1 MGQAYISLDE
11 GVLMKTRRFVTVVL
25 TLFMGA
31 WLGTTGL
38 AKDGLQT
45 SAPDAT
51 MHLGQHQPQSPD
63 SAGTH
68 FLEPDEVL
76 VQKGGSVTFV
86 VNGGG
91 HGLVIHPVSKNTTRA
106 NIAADLCD
114 GNNHETGAGNEI
126 SDRLARAAGCNGTVT
141 TPTTIDGVD
150 VVVTGTQNLDYAI
163 TDGKGNLII
172 QAGLNVNIPATPTTP
187 AIVFVNPRLDDATHT
202 PQIVATSGR
211 STGDTLNPAE
221 ISGNPA
227 GAFLTGSAAP
237 ATPGDRIK
245 VTFARAG
252 RYLVI
257 CMNRAHALNDHEF
270 GFVNVAD
277 D

>member
-68 FLEPDEVL
+68 FLEPDEVI

-91 HGLVIHPVSKNTTRA
+91 HGFVIHPVGKHTRGRKLSA
-106 NIAADLCD
+106 VSSEAAHRE
-114 GNNHETGAGNEI
+114 HETG
-126 SDRLARAAGCNGTVT
+126 
-141 TPTTIDGVD
+141 
-150 VVVTGTQNLDYAI
+150 
-163 TDGKGNLII
+163 
-172 QAGLNVNIPATPTTP
+172 
-187 AIVFVNPRLDDATHT
+187 
-202 PQIVATSGR
+202 
-211 STGDTLNPAE
+211 
-221 ISGNPA
+221 SGN
-227 GAFLTGSAAP
+227 
-237 ATPGDRIK
+237 
-245 VTFARAG
+245 
-252 RYLVI
+252 
-257 CMNRAHALNDHEF
+257 
-270 GFVNVAD
+270 
-277 D
+277 